1 MEKVTIS
8 RGSNNNRRDFS
19 SDTMTD
25 TGFESTAHDGD
36 IDSDHEFRHRP
47 LYYPVQTDSAR

>member
-8 RGSNNNRRDFS
+8 RGSSRRDFL
-19 SDTMTD
+19 SDNMTD

>member
-1 MEKVTIS
+1 MDNVTIT
-8 RGSNNNRRDFS
+8 RGDNRRETM

-36 IDSDHEFRHRP
+36 IDSEHEYRHRP
-47 LYYPVQTDSAR
+47 LYYPNPADSAR